1 MLANISVGLFF
12 YISGFLLKFNNQYR
26 KSISQKNKGF
36 DKSLKPFAVLVIPT
50 GLVNS
55 QFY

>member
-1 MLANISVGLFF
+1 MLANISGGLFF